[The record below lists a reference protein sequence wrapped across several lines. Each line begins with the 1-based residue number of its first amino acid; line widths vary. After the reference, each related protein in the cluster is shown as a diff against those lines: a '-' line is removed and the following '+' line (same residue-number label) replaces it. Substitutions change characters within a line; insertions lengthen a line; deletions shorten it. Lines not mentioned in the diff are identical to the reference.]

1 MFHSIKNKF
10 QFKFKDRV
18 AAANILSAALMDS
31 ISKEQLNNNVITVL
45 GILRGGVILAD
56 MVATKLKAS
65 NFDIVIPTKLRIPHN
80 EEAAFGAIMGDG
92 TVYIDDRIV
101 RDLDISQ
108 EYIEKEKIFSYKR
121 LSVDVFY
128 MEKRNYSKSRKQNH
142 LQYNNNSFS
151 R

>member
-10 QFKFKDRV
+10 QFKFKYIV
-18 AAANILSAALMDS
+18 AAANILSTALMDS
-31 ISKEQLNNNVITVL
+31 ISKEELNNNVITVL

-80 EEAAFGAIMGDG
+80 EEAAFGAIMDDG

-108 EYIEKEKIFSYKR
+108 
-121 LSVDVFY
+121 DY
-128 MEKRNYSKSRKQNH
+128 MEKQKKFQ
-142 LQYNNNSFS
+142 LQEIERRCILYGKKELQQE
-151 R
+151 